1 MQVEGLF
8 GTSWIIGWA
17 LYVWISGLGNYY
29 AILVSFFTAL
39 FFGDWMTA
47 ESDAKDLVYDILTP
61 YY

>member
-1 MQVEGLF
+1 MF
-8 GTSWIIGWA
+8 GNTWIIGWA
-17 LYVWISGLGNYY
+17 LYVWIYGLGQYY

-47 ESDAKDLVYDILTP
+47 ESDAKDMVYDVLTP

>member
-8 GTSWIIGWA
+8 GNSWIIGWA
-17 LYVWISGLGNYY
+17 LYVWISGLGSLYTT
-29 AILVSFFTAL
+29 LVSFFTAL

-47 ESDAKDLVYDILTP
+47 EMDAQAVVYDALTP

>member
-17 LYVWISGLGNYY
+17 LYVWISGIGNYY
-29 AILVSFFTAL
+29 SILVSFFTAL

-47 ESDAKDLVYDILTP
+47 EETAKDMVYDVLTP